1 MDGSTGVEDIAL
13 GILGFVVATAIF
25 GSFIWSIVTKIRH
38 RVEDVPT
45 AMKTYAQER
54 GLTFE
59 DGSQFPP
66 ATPLL
71 RYRSKALGM
80 VSGEL
85 APGLEGKLAHYRYDR
100 NDNDTDNEQAVLLT
114 PLPEAA
120 GACMYLDR
128 GTSSGN
134 QLEDALTVFK
144 TAQVESAAFR
154 SRYQLRVR
162 DEANMIAIRQL
173 FSPSFIVFLT
183 EEVPPGFWFEVEDG
197 YVMGAIKGEN
207 WDRPDLLDAVCAA
220 TAEVA
225 RRIRKDVA
233 ERMELRGATSPQPP
247 APPPPPNEP
256 PPPPS

>member
-173 FSPSFIVFLT
+173 FSPSFIVFLA
-183 EEVPPGFWFEVEDG
+183 EEVPDRFSFELEHGHLCVAV
-197 YVMGAIKGEN
+197 YGAHWKQPAKLDELCRAALVVR
-207 WDRPDLLDAVCAA
+207 DRFRAD
-220 TAEVA
+220 
-225 RRIRKDVA
+225 IA
-233 ERMELRGATSPQPP
+233 ERMELRRAGRRFS
-247 APPPPPNEP
+247 P
-256 PPPPS
+256 PPPPSPPA